1 MIKKSYWKPLGVGG
15 AVGLLALGC
24 FWWMQKEKVN
34 PVKPMGVQSG
44 TATIHITEDGF
55 VPTETQITPGTV
67 VRFINDDEY
76 WHWPASDPHPTHTF
90 YSEIDP
96 QEPVAPKASWEVT
109 VTKPGIWGLHDHL
122 APYIIGTLTV
132 VE

>member
-15 AVGLLALGC
+15 IIGLLALGG
-24 FWWMQKEKVN
+24 FLWWYTRGSSEVSSS
-34 PVKPMGVQSG
+34 VVQSG
-44 TATIHITEDGF
+44 VATVRITEDGF
-55 VPTETQITPGTV
+55 NPAELTVTPGTV
-67 VRFINDDEY
+67 IRFTNDDEY

-96 QEPVAPKASWEVT
+96 LEPVAPGTSWEVT
-109 VTKPGIWGLHDHL
+109 VTKPGAWGLHDHL

-132 VE
+132 IE